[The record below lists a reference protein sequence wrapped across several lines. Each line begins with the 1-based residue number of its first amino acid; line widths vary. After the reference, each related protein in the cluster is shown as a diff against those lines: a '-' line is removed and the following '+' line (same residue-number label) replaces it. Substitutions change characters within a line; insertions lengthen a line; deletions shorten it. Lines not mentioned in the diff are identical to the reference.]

1 MTVSRMRE
9 HRDTPA
15 SPPHEGC
22 TVIMG
27 LIVALV
33 VVSIALVVLG
43 IAIKGIL
50 WLAAIGA
57 LLLLGTFVFVGVS
70 SRAS

>member
-1 MTVSRMRE
+1 
-9 HRDTPA
+9 
-15 SPPHEGC
+15 
-22 TVIMG
+22 MG

>member
-1 MTVSRMRE
+1 MRE
-9 HRDTPA
+9 HRDTLLVQ
-15 SPPHEGC
+15 PHEGY

-33 VVSIALVVLG
+33 VVSIVLVVLG

-50 WLAAIGA
+50 WLAALGA
-57 LLLLGTFVFVGVS
+57 LLLLGTFVFVGVT
-70 SRAS
+70 SRAG